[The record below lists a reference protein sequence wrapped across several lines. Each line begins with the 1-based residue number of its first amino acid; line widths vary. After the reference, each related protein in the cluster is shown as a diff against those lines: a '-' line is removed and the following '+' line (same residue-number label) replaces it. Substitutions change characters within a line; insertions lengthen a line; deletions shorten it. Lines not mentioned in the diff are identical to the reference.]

1 MMLEI
6 RKYCFS
12 GTLAVWGTVLCYFYF
27 SDRIG
32 SYLHPSFHIWTA
44 VSGIVLLLMAF
55 GTFFF
60 PLTAEC
66 CDGDCVHPQG
76 PKGIVGMGICT
87 LVLVFP
93 LLMTTAVSPSQF
105 GATAV
110 MNRGMIDNIGDLP
123 GYEPYVEPPLPTADG
138 SVGPAGDP
146 VDTGSYLLKNDAGQI
161 QASTVDLLYAA
172 QEATMRKDF
181 ENKEVEVVGQYMPA
195 RANNPSGD
203 RFSLVR
209 MFIMCCAA
217 DARPVA
223 ITVQTKAPE
232 NLPDMSWVKVTGKAT
247 FPIEGGKQVPVIVA
261 DQIVPCDPP
270 PESFIY

>member
-1 MMLEI
+1 MLEI
-6 RKYCFS
+6 RKYCQS
-12 GTLAVWGTVLCYFYF
+12 GSLALWGTVLCYFYF

-32 SYLHPSFHIWTA
+32 SYLHPSFHLWTV
-44 VSGIVLLLMAF
+44 VSGIILILMAV
-55 GTFFF
+55 GTLFF
-60 PLTAEC
+60 PLTDDC
-66 CDGDCVHPQG
+66 CEADCVHPQG
-76 PKGIVGMGICT
+76 PKGIGGLLLSTAM
-87 LVLVFP
+87 LVVP
-93 LLMTTAVSPSQF
+93 LMVTTAVSPSQF

-110 MNRGMIDNIGDLP
+110 MNRGIIDTIGDLP
-123 GYEPYVEPPLPTADG
+123 GYEPFVEPPLPTEDG
-138 SVGPAGDP
+138 SVGPEGAA
-146 VDTGSYLLKNDAGQI
+146 VDAGSYLLKNDTGQVV
-161 QASTVDLLYAA
+161 ASTVDLLYAA

-181 ENKEVEVVGQYMPA
+181 ENKEIEVVGQYLPA
-195 RANNPSGD
+195 RANNPTGD

-223 ITVQTKAPE
+223 ITVKTPKPE

-261 DQIVPCDPP
+261 DQVVPCDPP